1 MVDGVSQGALSS
13 SGDIFFDMDCCLG
26 WQIDYSYTITDDCG
40 NSTDF
45 AYTDLGTGEFDNLDN
60 VTVSGGD
67 HTPIDITG
75 GVSSLKDPIRITGL
89 QPNPTNDYSTLGFVV
104 NNNMRLRI
112 DLYTMSGQ
120 FVQELFDG
128 NASEDVQYVLDIDA
142 NSLSGGMYQV
152 RLSSSDYVVV
162 KKLLVSE

>member
-1 MVDGVSQGALSS
+1 MTSSLTSTAALGGADRLQLHHH
-13 SGDIFFDMDCCLG
+13 GRL
-26 WQIDYSYTITDDCG
+26 G

-45 AYTDLGTGEFDNLDN
+45 AYTDLGAGEFDNLDN

-89 QPNPTNDYSTLGFVV
+89 PNPTNDYSTLGFVV

-142 NSLSGGMYQV
+142 NNLSEECI
-152 RLSSSDYVVV
+152 RSA
-162 KKLLVSE
+162 